1 MDLPDLPLRP
11 LVWVLRL
18 LLWLAWEFL
27 FETVGWWIG
36 WTVCRCLSLGHF
48 PSVGIAEG
56 ESVPWPLRVMVE
68 LLGIA
73 ALVALLWAS
82 VGAVF

>member
-11 LVWVLRL
+11 LVWLLRG

-36 WTVCRCLSLGHF
+36 WCVCRTLSLGQF
-48 PSVGIAEG
+48 PRYGLQDED
-56 ESVPWPLRVMVE
+56 VPWPMRLLVEVMG
-68 LLGIA
+68 LA
-73 ALVALLWAS
+73 ALTALLWALT
-82 VGAVF
+82 GHWW

>member
-11 LVWVLRL
+11 IAWVLRA

-27 FETVGWWIG
+27 FETLGWWIG
-36 WTVCRCLSLGHF
+36 WTVCRCLSLGLF
-48 PSVGIAEG
+48 PRAGIRDE
-56 ESVPWPLRVMVE
+56 EQVPWGWRLVVE

-73 ALVALLWAS
+73 ALAGLLWAAA
-82 VGAVF
+82 GTLD